1 MKNKII
7 TSLLL
12 ASSLFAMDPE
22 MEKVKDDL
30 ENNSGLK
37 NFNTKIVDIQKLKDN
52 DGWFTAIGMQETQQ
66 GNRTFSFTTN
76 KKVIIFGGAYNIDTG
91 ENLSIKIDYNKM
103 KKDASYTIGNGPT
116 EYFLITDP
124 ECPFCK
130 QLEEKL
136 PLLKDKAKI
145 HVFLTA
151 DVIPTHWLA
160 KGTINY
166 INSLPTDKRESEARK
181 LFLEKDNAE
190 IIKKID
196 KYNISLY
203 QNLKEYLPNPQ
214 AKGLTDMYFKSIG
227 KAFKVDLSTDD
238 KKNEFL
244 NKKIA
249 ELSKI
254 DTKKVDEIY
263 ASSKNMIDMY
273 FNPQGT
279 PTIVEA
285 KTGRKL
291 ENQFEMFAA
300 AEVVDMKKIKEIA
313 SNKELTVVAGK
324 KGAKKVY
331 YFLSTK
337 CPACI
342 QEFKNETKLNKLLAE
357 NEVHFIL
364 GTAGENPL
372 LAEKELKYILS
383 LQDDKEKFETLSKIM
398 KGEQLAAEKL
408 NKVYDAEYD
417 KKIEMFQYDSFQT
430 LVFETPTLLDEN
442 GKNIR

>member
-1 MKNKII
+1 MKRKII

-12 ASSLFAMDPE
+12 AGSLFAMDPE
-22 MEKVKDDL
+22 MEKVKNEL

-37 NFNTKIVDIQKLKDN
+37 NFNTKIIEIQKLKDTE
-52 DGWFTAIGMQETQQ
+52 GWFTAIGMQETQQ
-66 GNRTFSFTTN
+66 GNKTFNFTTN

-103 KKDASYTIGNGPT
+103 KKDASYTIGNGPV
-116 EYFLITDP
+116 EYFMVTDP

-136 PLLKDKAKI
+136 PLLKDKVKI

-166 INSLPTDKRESEARK
+166 INSLPVEKRESEGRK
-181 LFLEKDNAE
+181 LFLEKDNSE
-190 IIKKID
+190 IIKKVD

-214 AKGLTDMYFKSIG
+214 AKGLTDMYFASIS
-227 KAFKVDLSTDD
+227 KAFKVDLSTDEKKNKFLD
-238 KKNEFL
+238 KKIE
-244 NKKIA
+244 
-249 ELSKI
+249 ELSKT
-254 DTKKVDEIY
+254 DMKKVNEIY
-263 ASSKNMIDMY
+263 AASKNTIDMY
-273 FNPQGT
+273 FTPQGT
-279 PTIVEA
+279 PTIIDG

-300 AEVVDMKKIKEIA
+300 AEVVDINKIKEIS
-313 SNKELTVVAGK
+313 SNKDLTVVAGK

-331 YFLSTK
+331 YFISTQ

-342 QEFKNETKLNKLLAE
+342 QEYKNEEKLNKLLAE
-357 NEVHFIL
+357 NEVHFLL
-364 GTAGENPL
+364 GTAGSNPEK
-372 LAEKELKYILS
+372 AEKELKYILS
-383 LQDDKEKFETLSKIM
+383 LKNDKEKFETMSKIM
-398 KGEQLAAEKL
+398 KGEQLTSEQL
-408 NKVYDAEYD
+408 NKVYDDGYEQIMKDY
-417 KKIEMFQYDSFQT
+417 QYDLFQT
-430 LVFETPTLLDEN
+430 LVFATPTVLDEN
-442 GKNIR
+442 GKDIR